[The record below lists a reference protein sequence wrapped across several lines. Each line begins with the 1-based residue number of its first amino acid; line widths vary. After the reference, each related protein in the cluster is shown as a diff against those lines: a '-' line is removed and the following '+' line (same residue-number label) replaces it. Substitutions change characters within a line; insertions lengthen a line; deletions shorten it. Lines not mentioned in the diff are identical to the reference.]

1 MNPNAIPFLPLKR
14 TYTAAFEPYFVNPL
28 DLAIAAPLA
37 PISDLTDADKGQQQV
52 EPLGK
57 QISYQELLAM
67 SISMS
72 AAEFVLQ

>member
-1 MNPNAIPFLPLKR
+1 MNPNASPFLPLKR
-14 TYTAAFEPYFVNPL
+14 TYTAAFEPYLVDPL

-37 PISDLTDADKGQQQV
+37 PISDLTDADKEQQQV
-52 EPLGK
+52 DPLGK

-72 AAEFVLQ
+72 VAEFALE

>member
-1 MNPNAIPFLPLKR
+1 MNPNASPFLPLKR
-14 TYTAAFEPYFVNPL
+14 TYTAAFEPYLVDAL

-37 PISDLTDADKGQQQV
+37 PISDLTDAEKEQQQV
-52 EPLGK
+52 DPLGK
-57 QISYQELLAM
+57 QITFQELLAL